1 MDIRQRCKVASSTIL
16 AAVRW
21 VFRML
26 GRGLRAYGRLLWK
39 TTKLAV
45 IVGLALATFGLIS
58 QLSIG
63 NVIGDGRRL

>member
-16 AAVRW
+16 ATVRW

>member
-1 MDIRQRCKVASSTIL
+1 MDVRERLKVGAAAIL

-26 GRGLRAYGRLLWK
+26 GRGVRAYGRLLWK
-39 TTKLAV
+39 TVKLAV
-45 IVGLALATFGLIS
+45 VVGLVLATFGMIN

-63 NVIGDGRRL
+63 NVVGDSRRR